1 MIDQFGNYVGPG
13 FVGGGG
19 QTVND
24 LPSYEQT
31 QQDLGAIRQLMG
43 QQGAGYM
50 VTGNASMA
58 DGGNSAAYLP
68 GMMNQAG
75 IGPTQG
81 ILNSYQQITGQQ
93 YNPGDTITGYN
104 SLNNGNNG
112 SYGIRGANG
121 QTSQSAMTG
130 YGGFA
135 GQPATS
141 SGTGTY
147 GAAPYGQTNT
157 KAPMQMGGGSMF
169 GGSSMGNAPG
179 MQGQVGAPQGMGGSS
194 AGAAPGMQGQVG
206 ATGAMGGQ
214 PGQPG
219 GMGSNPYLSQ
229 MGDVMAGQMTQNFN
243 RRVMPQISQQMMA
256 TGGFGG
262 SRQGVIEANAMNDL
276 NQQIGN
282 GLTNLY
288 GQGYNTDRQYD
299 LGLRN
304 NDLGFAG
311 LDAQINQNNFNN
323 RLNGANFG
331 LGMYDRLQQ
340 GNQTGI
346 NAGTNI
352 QNTPM
357 NYWSQFGNQYN
368 SIGQGYGT
376 TTGSA
381 SQQGNPMMGAMGG
394 AQLGSSLGRMWN
406 GSPNAAGGSNTGGFG
421 TGSGFGNQDLGA
433 FL

>member
-1 MIDQFGNYVGPG
+1 MQDQFGNYVGPG

-19 QTVND
+19 HTVND
-24 LPSYEQT
+24 MPSYEQT
-31 QQDLGAIRQLMG
+31 QQDMGAIRQLMG

-75 IGPTQG
+75 IAPTQG

-93 YNPGDTITGYN
+93 YKPGDTVTGYN
-104 SLNNGNNG
+104 NFGNGG
-112 SYGIRGANG
+112 TYGIRGANG

-135 GQPATS
+135 GQPAPS

-147 GAAPYGQTNT
+147 GAAPYGQTNS
-157 KAPMQMGGGSMF
+157 KAPMQMGGGSGGASGAPGGMGGGAF
-169 GGSSMGNAPG
+169 GGS
-179 MQGQVGAPQGMGGSS
+179 VGGV
-194 AGAAPGMQGQVG
+194 PGMQGQVG

-243 RRVMPQISQQMMA
+243 RRVMPQISSQMMA

-288 GQGYNTDRQYD
+288 GQGYNADRQYD

-357 NYWSQFGNQYN
+357 NYWSNFGNQYN

-376 TTGSA
+376 TTGST
-381 SQQGNPMMGAMGG
+381 SQQGNPAMGALGG
-394 AQLGSSLGRMWN
+394 AQLGSRIASGMGN
-406 GSPNAAGGSNTGGFG
+406 IGGSASATQNWTYG
-421 TGSGFGNQDLGA
+421 GSGTNRGPSDNIDWIYG
-433 FL
+433 

>member
-1 MIDQFGNYVGPG
+1 MLDQFGNDVGPG
-13 FVGGGG
+13 FVGGYG
-19 QTVND
+19 QTVNTVPTYD
-24 LPSYEQT
+24 QT
-31 QQDLGAIRQLMG
+31 QQDMGAIRQLMG

-75 IGPTQG
+75 ITPTQG

-93 YNPGDTITGYN
+93 YKPGDTVTGYN
-104 SLNNGNNG
+104 NFG
-112 SYGIRGANG
+112 SGGTYGIRGANG

-135 GQPATS
+135 GQPAQ
-141 SGTGTY
+141 
-147 GAAPYGQTNT
+147 AGQTNL
-157 KAPMQMGGGSMF
+157 KAPMQVGGGAPSGMGGGAY
-169 GGSSMGNAPG
+169 GGSVGSVPG
-179 MQGQVGAPQGMGGSS
+179 AQGQI
-194 AGAAPGMQGQVG
+194 
-206 ATGAMGGQ
+206 GAMGGQ

-229 MGDVMAGQMTQNFN
+229 MGEVMAGQMTQNFN
-243 RRVMPQISQQMMA
+243 RRVMPQISSQMMA

-276 NQQIGN
+276 NGQIG
-282 GLTNLY
+282 GALTNLY

-311 LDAQINQNNFNN
+311 LDAQIAQNNFNN
-323 RLNGANFG
+323 QLTGANFG

-357 NYWSQFGNQYN
+357 NYWSNFGNQYN
-368 SIGQGYGT
+368 SIGNGFGT
-376 TTGSA
+376 TTGST
-381 SQQGNPMMGAMGG
+381 SQQGNPVMGALGG
-394 AQLGSSLGRMWN
+394 AQLGSRIGAN
-406 GSPNAAGGSNTGGFG
+406 FGGVGGSASATQNWTYG
-421 TGSGFGNQDLGA
+421 GSGTDRGPSGNIDWIYG
-433 FL
+433 

>member
-1 MIDQFGNYVGPG
+1 
-13 FVGGGG
+13 
-19 QTVND
+19 
-24 LPSYEQT
+24 
-31 QQDLGAIRQLMG
+31 
-43 QQGAGYM
+43 M

-75 IGPTQG
+75 IAPTQG

-93 YNPGDTITGYN
+93 YKPGDTITGYN
-104 SLNNGNNG
+104 NFGTG
-112 SYGIRGANG
+112 GTYGIRGANG

-135 GQPATS
+135 GQPAQS

-157 KAPMQMGGGSMF
+157 KAPMQMGGGSSGGLF
-169 GGSSMGNAPG
+169 SGGSAGSAPGTQGQIGAGGGGFGSGAVGGSVGSAPG
-179 MQGQVGAPQGMGGSS
+179 MQGQI
-194 AGAAPGMQGQVG
+194 G
-206 ATGAMGGQ
+206 AT
-214 PGQPG
+214 G

-243 RRVMPQISQQMMA
+243 RRVMPQISSQMMA

-376 TTGSA
+376 TTGSTN
-381 SQQGNPMMGAMGG
+381 QQGNPLMGALGG
-394 AQLGSSLGRMWN
+394 AQIGSRIGNMFGNGSS
-406 GSPNAAGGSNTGGFG
+406 SPSTDWF
-421 TGSGFGNQDLGA
+421 TGNQGMAD
-433 FL
+433 

>member
-1 MIDQFGNYVGPG
+1 MQDQFGNYVGPG

-24 LPSYEQT
+24 MPSYDQT
-31 QQDLGAIRQLMG
+31 QQDMGAIRQLMG

-75 IGPTQG
+75 IAPTQG

-93 YNPGDTITGYN
+93 YKPGDTVTGYN
-104 SLNNGNNG
+104 NFGTG
-112 SYGIRGANG
+112 GTYGIRGANG

-135 GQPATS
+135 GQPAQSFGMQPVNTK
-141 SGTGTY
+141 
-147 GAAPYGQTNT
+147 PDVFGQANN
-157 KAPMQMGGGSMF
+157 KAPMQMGGGSAF
-169 GGSSMGNAPG
+169 GGGSASSAPG
-179 MQGQVGAPQGMGGSS
+179 MQGQAGSPNSMGTFGSAPSQLG
-194 AGAAPGMQGQVG
+194 P
-206 ATGAMGGQ
+206 
-214 PGQPG
+214 PG

-243 RRVMPQISQQMMA
+243 RRVMPQISSQMMA

-357 NYWSQFGNQYN
+357 NYWSNFGNQYN

-376 TTGSA
+376 TTGST
-381 SQQGNPMMGAMGG
+381 SQQGNPAMGALGG
-394 AQLGSSLGRMWN
+394 AQLGSRIASGMGN
-406 GSPNAAGGSNTGGFG
+406 IGGSASATQNWTYG
-421 TGSGFGNQDLGA
+421 GSGTNRGPSDNIDWIYG
-433 FL
+433 

>member
-1 MIDQFGNYVGPG
+1 MQEQFGN
-13 FVGGGG
+13 FVGGYG

-24 LPSYEQT
+24 LPSYAQT
-31 QQDLGAIRQLMG
+31 QQDMGAIRELMG

-75 IGPTQG
+75 IAPTQG

-93 YNPGDTITGYN
+93 YRPGDTITGYN
-104 SLNNGNNG
+104 NYGNGG
-112 SYGIRGANG
+112 TYGIRGANG

-135 GQPATS
+135 GQPAQS
-141 SGTGTY
+141 FGTKPMGM
-147 GAAPYGQTNT
+147 GDTNM
-157 KAPMQMGGGSMF
+157 KQPMQMGGGSAF
-169 GGSSMGNAPG
+169 GGGSATSAPG
-179 MQGQVGAPQGMGGSS
+179 MQGQAGSPNGMGAFGS
-194 AGAAPGMQGQVG
+194 APS
-206 ATGAMGGQ
+206 Q
-214 PGQPG
+214 PGQAG

-243 RRVMPQISQQMMA
+243 RRVMPQISSQMMA

-276 NQQIGN
+276 NQQIGS

-376 TTGSA
+376 TTGSTN
-381 SQQGNPMMGAMGG
+381 QQGNPLMGALGG
-394 AQLGSSLGRMWN
+394 AQLGSRIGNMWG
-406 GSPNAAGGSNTGGFG
+406 GSPNAAGGSNSSGFG
-421 TGSGFGNQDLGA
+421 TGSGFGNQDLGS
-433 FL
+433 FF

>member
-1 MIDQFGNYVGPG
+1 MLDQFGNDVGPG
-13 FVGGGG
+13 FVGGYG
-19 QTVND
+19 QTVNTVPTYD
-24 LPSYEQT
+24 QT
-31 QQDLGAIRQLMG
+31 QQDMGAIRQLMG

-50 VTGNASMA
+50 VTGNASMT

-75 IGPTQG
+75 ITPTQG

-93 YNPGDTITGYN
+93 YRPGDTVTGYN
-104 SLNNGNNG
+104 NFGTG
-112 SYGIRGANG
+112 GTYGIRGANG

-135 GQPATS
+135 GQPV
-141 SGTGTY
+141 SG
-147 GAAPYGQTNT
+147 AQNNT
-157 KAPMQMGGGSMF
+157 KAPMQMGGGLGAGAY
-169 GGSSMGNAPG
+169 GGSVGSAPG
-179 MQGQVGAPQGMGGSS
+179 QQGQIGAQ
-194 AGAAPGMQGQVG
+194 
-206 ATGAMGGQ
+206 TGMGGQ
-214 PGQPG
+214 PGQAG

-229 MGDVMAGQMTQNFN
+229 MGDVLTSQMTQNFN

-256 TGGFGG
+256 TGGYGG

-276 NQQIGN
+276 NGQIG
-282 GLTNLY
+282 GALTNLY

-311 LDAQINQNNFNN
+311 LDAQIAQNNFNN
-323 RLNGANFG
+323 QLTGANFG

-357 NYWSQFGNQYN
+357 NYWSQFANQYN
-368 SIGQGYGT
+368 GIGQGYGS
-376 TTGSA
+376 TTGST
-381 SQQGNPMMGAMGG
+381 SQQGNPVMGALGG
-394 AQLGSSLGRMWN
+394 AQLGSRLGSMWG
-406 GSPNAAGGSNTGGFG
+406 GSPNAAGGSNTTGWG
-421 TGSGFGNQDLGA
+421 TGSGYGNQDLGG